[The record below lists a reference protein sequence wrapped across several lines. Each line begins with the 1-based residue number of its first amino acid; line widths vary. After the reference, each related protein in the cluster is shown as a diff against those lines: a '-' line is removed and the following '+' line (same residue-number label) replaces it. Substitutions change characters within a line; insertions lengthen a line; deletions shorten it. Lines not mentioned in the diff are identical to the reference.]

1 MGMEIS
7 LNIQVKDQ
15 STSSILYELNTDYI
29 CGRDNYTNKVCD
41 LLDLSPS
48 NDFVVTNDT
57 LSKLQRCLDYIE
69 SEMKLTQSVL
79 DTELRNL
86 ELHAI
91 RSVVSNNDDEVQ
103 ENKHMVREIQE
114 NIRDNFVDT
123 MELLYHIYSLLR
135 SAQSLYN
142 THNDNINIVISVSY

>member
-41 LLDLSPS
+41 LLELSPS

-69 SEMKLTQSVL
+69 SEMKLTQAVL

-91 RSVVSNNDDEVQ
+91 RSVVSTNDDEVQ
-103 ENKHMVREIQE
+103 ENKHMIREIQE

-142 THNDNINIVISVSY
+142 THKDNINIVISVSY

>member
-57 LSKLQRCLDYIE
+57 LSKLQRCLDYVE

-86 ELHAI
+86 EIHAI
-91 RSVVSNNDDEVQ
+91 RSVVSTNDDEVQ
-103 ENKHMVREIQE
+103 ENKHMIREIQE

>member
-1 MGMEIS
+1 MEIS
-7 LNIQVKDQ
+7 LNIQVKDP

-41 LLDLSPS
+41 LLYLSPS

-69 SEMKLTQSVL
+69 SEMKLTQAVL

-91 RSVVSNNDDEVQ
+91 RSVVSTNDDEVQ
-103 ENKHMVREIQE
+103 DNKHMIREIQE

-142 THNDNINIVISVSY
+142 THNNNINIVISVSY

>member
-1 MGMEIS
+1 MEIS

-48 NDFVVTNDT
+48 NDFVVTSDN
-57 LSKLQRCLDYIE
+57 LSKLQRCLDYVE

-86 ELHAI
+86 ELHTI
-91 RSVVSNNDDEVQ
+91 RSVVSTNDDEVQ
-103 ENKHMVREIQE
+103 DNKHMIREIQE

-123 MELLYHIYSLLR
+123 MELLYHIYSLFR

>member
-1 MGMEIS
+1 MEIS
-7 LNIQVKDQ
+7 LNIQVKDP

-29 CGRDNYTNKVCD
+29 CGRDNYTNEVCD

-69 SEMKLTQSVL
+69 GEMKLTQSVL

-91 RSVVSNNDDEVQ
+91 RSVVSTNDDEVQ
-103 ENKHMVREIQE
+103 ENKHMIREIQE

>member
-7 LNIQVKDQ
+7 LNIQVKDP

-69 SEMKLTQSVL
+69 SEMKLTQAVL

-91 RSVVSNNDDEVQ
+91 RSVASTNDNEIQD
-103 ENKHMVREIQE
+103 NKHMIRDIQE

-142 THNDNINIVISVSY
+142 TRNDNINIVISVSY

>member
-1 MGMEIS
+1 MEIS

-48 NDFVVTNDT
+48 NDFVVTSDN
-57 LSKLQRCLDYIE
+57 LSKLQRCLDYVE

-91 RSVVSNNDDEVQ
+91 RSVVSTNDDEVQ
-103 ENKHMVREIQE
+103 DNKHMIREIQE

>member
-1 MGMEIS
+1 MEIS
-7 LNIQVKDQ
+7 LNIQVKDP

-91 RSVVSNNDDEVQ
+91 RSVVSTNDDEVQ
-103 ENKHMVREIQE
+103 ENKHMIREIQE

-142 THNDNINIVISVSY
+142 TRNDNINIVISVSY

>member
-48 NDFVVTNDT
+48 NDFVVTSDN
-57 LSKLQRCLDYIE
+57 LSKLQRCSDYIE

-86 ELHAI
+86 ELHTI
-91 RSVVSNNDDEVQ
+91 RSVVSTNDDEVQ
-103 ENKHMVREIQE
+103 ENKHMIREIQE

>member
-1 MGMEIS
+1 MEIS
-7 LNIQVKDQ
+7 LNIQVKDP

-41 LLDLSPS
+41 LLELSHS

-57 LSKLQRCLDYIE
+57 LGKLQRCLDYIE
-69 SEMKLTQSVL
+69 SEMKLTQAVL

-91 RSVVSNNDDEVQ
+91 RSVASTNDDEVHD
-103 ENKHMVREIQE
+103 NKHMIREIQE

-123 MELLYHIYSLLR
+123 MEVLYHIYSLLR

-142 THNDNINIVISVSY
+142 TRNDNINIVISVSY

>member
-91 RSVVSNNDDEVQ
+91 RSVVSTNDDEVQ
-103 ENKHMVREIQE
+103 DNKHMIREIQE

-123 MELLYHIYSLLR
+123 MELLYHIW
-135 SAQSLYN
+135 
-142 THNDNINIVISVSY
+142 

>member
-1 MGMEIS
+1 MEIS

-41 LLDLSPS
+41 LLDLSHS

-69 SEMKLTQSVL
+69 S
-79 DTELRNL
+79 
-86 ELHAI
+86 
-91 RSVVSNNDDEVQ
+91 
-103 ENKHMVREIQE
+103 
-114 NIRDNFVDT
+114 
-123 MELLYHIYSLLR
+123 
-135 SAQSLYN
+135 
-142 THNDNINIVISVSY
+142 

>member
-1 MGMEIS
+1 MEIS

-48 NDFVVTNDT
+48 NDFVVTSDN
-57 LSKLQRCLDYIE
+57 LSKLQRCLDYVE

-86 ELHAI
+86 ELHTI
-91 RSVVSNNDDEVQ
+91 RSVVSTNDDEVQ
-103 ENKHMVREIQE
+103 ENKHMIREIQE

>member
-41 LLDLSPS
+41 LLELSPS

-69 SEMKLTQSVL
+69 SEMKLTQAVL

-91 RSVVSNNDDEVQ
+91 RSVVSTNDDEVQ
-103 ENKHMVREIQE
+103 ENKHMIREIQE

-142 THNDNINIVISVSY
+142 TRNDNINIVISVSY

>member
-7 LNIQVKDQ
+7 LNIQVKDPL
-15 STSSILYELNTDYI
+15 TSSILYELNTDYI

-41 LLDLSPS
+41 LLELSPS
-48 NDFVVTNDT
+48 NDFAVTNDT

-69 SEMKLTQSVL
+69 SEMKLTQAVL

-91 RSVVSNNDDEVQ
+91 RSVVSTNDDEVQ
-103 ENKHMVREIQE
+103 DNKHMIREIQE

-142 THNDNINIVISVSY
+142 TRNDNINIVISVSY

>member
-48 NDFVVTNDT
+48 NDFVVTSDN
-57 LSKLQRCLDYIE
+57 LSKLQRCLDYVE

-91 RSVVSNNDDEVQ
+91 RSVVSTNDDEVQ
-103 ENKHMVREIQE
+103 DNKHMIREIQE

>member
-1 MGMEIS
+1 MEIS
-7 LNIQVKDQ
+7 LNIQVKDP

-41 LLDLSPS
+41 LLELSHS

-57 LSKLQRCLDYIE
+57 LGKLQRCLDYIE
-69 SEMKLTQSVL
+69 SEMKLTQAVL

-103 ENKHMVREIQE
+103 DNKHMIREIQE

-142 THNDNINIVISVSY
+142 TRNDNINIVISVSY

>member
-91 RSVVSNNDDEVQ
+91 RSVVSTNDDEVQ
-103 ENKHMVREIQE
+103 DNKHMIREIQE

>member
-7 LNIQVKDQ
+7 LNIQVKEP

-41 LLDLSPS
+41 LLDLSTS

-103 ENKHMVREIQE
+103 ENKHMIREIQE

>member
-7 LNIQVKDQ
+7 LNIQVKDP

-41 LLDLSPS
+41 LLELSPS
-48 NDFVVTNDT
+48 NDFVVTSDT

-69 SEMKLTQSVL
+69 SEMKLTQAVL

-91 RSVVSNNDDEVQ
+91 RSVVSTNDVEVQ
-103 ENKHMVREIQE
+103 DNKHMIREIQE

-123 MELLYHIYSLLR
+123 MELLYHIYSLLS

-142 THNDNINIVISVSY
+142 EHNNNINIVISVSY

>member
-48 NDFVVTNDT
+48 NDFVVTSDN
-57 LSKLQRCLDYIE
+57 LSKLQRCLDYVE

-86 ELHAI
+86 ELHTI
-91 RSVVSNNDDEVQ
+91 RSVVSTNDDEVQ
-103 ENKHMVREIQE
+103 ENKHMIREIQE

>member
-91 RSVVSNNDDEVQ
+91 RSVVSTNDDEVQ
-103 ENKHMVREIQE
+103 ENKHMIREIQE

>member
-1 MGMEIS
+1 MEIS
-7 LNIQVKDQ
+7 LNIQVKDP

-69 SEMKLTQSVL
+69 SEMKLTQAVL

-91 RSVVSNNDDEVQ
+91 RSVVSTNDDEVQ
-103 ENKHMVREIQE
+103 DNKHMIREIQE

-142 THNDNINIVISVSY
+142 EHNNNINIVISVSY

>member
-1 MGMEIS
+1 MEIS
-7 LNIQVKDQ
+7 LNIQVKEP

-86 ELHAI
+86 ELHTI

-103 ENKHMVREIQE
+103 ENKHMIREIQE

>member
-1 MGMEIS
+1 MEIS
-7 LNIQVKDQ
+7 LNIQVKDP

-41 LLDLSPS
+41 LLELSHS

-57 LSKLQRCLDYIE
+57 LGKLQRCLDYIE
-69 SEMKLTQSVL
+69 SEMKLTQAVL

-91 RSVVSNNDDEVQ
+91 RSVASTNDDEVQ
-103 ENKHMVREIQE
+103 DNKHMIREIQE

-142 THNDNINIVISVSY
+142 TRNDNINIVISVSY

>member
-1 MGMEIS
+1 MEIS
-7 LNIQVKDQ
+7 LNIQVKDP

-29 CGRDNYTNKVCD
+29 CGRDNYTCKVCD

-57 LSKLQRCLDYIE
+57 ISKLQRCLDYIE

-91 RSVVSNNDDEVQ
+91 RSVVSTNDDEVQ
-103 ENKHMVREIQE
+103 ENKHMIREIQE

-135 SAQSLYN
+135 SAQSLYS

>member
-1 MGMEIS
+1 MEIS
-7 LNIQVKDQ
+7 LNIQVKDP

-41 LLDLSPS
+41 LLELSPS

-91 RSVVSNNDDEVQ
+91 RSVVSTNDDEVQ
-103 ENKHMVREIQE
+103 ENKHMIREIQE

>member
-7 LNIQVKDQ
+7 LNIQVKDP

-91 RSVVSNNDDEVQ
+91 RSVVSTNDDEVQ
-103 ENKHMVREIQE
+103 ENKHMIREIQE

-142 THNDNINIVISVSY
+142 TRNDNINIVISVSY

>member
-1 MGMEIS
+1 MEIS

-48 NDFVVTNDT
+48 NDFVVTSDN
-57 LSKLQRCLDYIE
+57 LSKLQRCSDYIE

-86 ELHAI
+86 ELHTI
-91 RSVVSNNDDEVQ
+91 RSVVSTNDDEVQ
-103 ENKHMVREIQE
+103 ENKHMIREIQE

>member
-7 LNIQVKDQ
+7 LNIQVKDP

-41 LLDLSPS
+41 LLELSPS

-69 SEMKLTQSVL
+69 SEMKLTQAVL

-91 RSVVSNNDDEVQ
+91 RSVVSTNDDEVQ
-103 ENKHMVREIQE
+103 DNKHMIREIQE

-142 THNDNINIVISVSY
+142 TRNDNINIVISVSY

>member
-1 MGMEIS
+1 MEIS

-41 LLDLSPS
+41 LLELSPS

-69 SEMKLTQSVL
+69 SEMKLTQAVL

-91 RSVVSNNDDEVQ
+91 RSVVSTNDDEVQ
-103 ENKHMVREIQE
+103 DNKHMIRDIQE

-142 THNDNINIVISVSY
+142 TRNDNINIVISVSY

>member
-7 LNIQVKDQ
+7 LNIQVKEP

-91 RSVVSNNDDEVQ
+91 RSVVSTNDDEVQ
-103 ENKHMVREIQE
+103 ENKHMIREIQE

>member
-1 MGMEIS
+1 MEIS
-7 LNIQVKDQ
+7 LNIQVKDP

-91 RSVVSNNDDEVQ
+91 RSVVSTNDDEVQ
-103 ENKHMVREIQE
+103 DNKHMIREIQE

>member
-1 MGMEIS
+1 MEIS
-7 LNIQVKDQ
+7 LNIQVKDP

-41 LLDLSPS
+41 LLELSPS

-57 LSKLQRCLDYIE
+57 LGKLQRCLDYIE
-69 SEMKLTQSVL
+69 SEMKLTQAVL

-103 ENKHMVREIQE
+103 DNKHMIREIQE

-142 THNDNINIVISVSY
+142 TRNDNINIVISVSY

>member
-7 LNIQVKDQ
+7 LNIQVKDP

-41 LLDLSPS
+41 LLDLSS

-69 SEMKLTQSVL
+69 SEMKLTQAVL

-91 RSVVSNNDDEVQ
+91 RSVASKNKDDINDE
-103 ENKHMVREIQE
+103 KHMIRDIQE

-123 MELLYHIYSLLR
+123 MELLNHIYNLLR

-142 THNDNINIVISVSY
+142 EHNDNINIVISVSY